1 VLRPVNY
8 YPLPHL
14 RTPITLSEHLSNNLL
29 ALPLIM
35 SHAQPTPVASGSGSS
50 SGSNFQLIINNALDQ
65 YKRRTKNDLLA
76 HPLVAQFRTCD
87 SASAVLAILQQHVQA
102 LDQSRSNDER
112 WLRWL
117 DPVVNVLYSFSSTL
131 GAGVGL
137 VCFGSLSYPR
147 STVLFFSRRSS
158 PQRM

>member
-1 VLRPVNY
+1 
-8 YPLPHL
+8 
-14 RTPITLSEHLSNNLL
+14 
-29 ALPLIM
+29 M
-35 SHAQPTPVASGSGSS
+35 SHAQPTPVASGSSS
-50 SGSNFQLIINNALDQ
+50 GSGSNFQLIINNALDQ

-76 HPLVAQFRTCD
+76 HPLVAQFRSCD

-112 WLRWL
+112 WSRWL

-137 VCFGSLSYPR
+137 VFLKSLSYPR
-147 STVLFFSRRSS
+147 SAVLYFSRRSS
-158 PQRM
+158 PRRM